1 MATIDYNVPQRICAL
16 HRGHIVFFFLPASQI
31 ECQLL
36 ERVGKYVVEFFR
48 QADGIKEFLLQSDA
62 HKYSLMTH
70 S

>member
-1 MATIDYNVPQRICAL
+1 MFPREYAPYTEATL
-16 HRGHIVFFFLPASQI
+16 SFFFLPASQI